1 MPEYRV
7 NSFQGGLTV
16 YMLLMGRQ
24 KQLEFG
30 SVGGWPQ
37 ETHLSLAFTSLDK
50 KLGPALN
57 GLGICGDK
65 HWSTICIIA
74 LRCAETNYFLGDVE
88 IYKEPKNNMRLQLGT
103 FLD

>member
-30 SVGGWPQ
+30 SAGGWTQ

-50 KLGPALN
+50 KLGPALS
-57 GLGICGDK
+57 GPSICRDNLRSNIG
-65 HWSTICIIA
+65 IIA
-74 LRCAETNYFLGDVE
+74 RRCTEPNFFLGNVDC
-88 IYKEPKNNMRLQLGT
+88 IRSLKIT
-103 FLD
+103 